1 MDSHKIHIVENSESI
16 TKTPKK
22 KQVKINQTPKKKQVK
37 INQTP
42 KKPIEENI
50 NDIDTQ
56 TVGA

>member
-22 KQVKINQTPKKKQVK
+22 KQVKINQTPKK
-37 INQTP
+37 
-42 KKPIEENI
+42 PIEENI